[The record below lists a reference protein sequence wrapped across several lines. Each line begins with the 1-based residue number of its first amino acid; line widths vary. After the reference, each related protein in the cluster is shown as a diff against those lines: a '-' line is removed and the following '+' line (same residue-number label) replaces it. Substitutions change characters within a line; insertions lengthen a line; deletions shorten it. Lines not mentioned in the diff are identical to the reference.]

1 MESLA
6 DDIALTQFLVTYH
19 DSIKEMNASWWNF
32 IVLSEPEQKNKIGGF
47 KDGPYKV
54 DFIDESRDLLKHIR
68 HFILM
73 LTTGTHLLQ
82 AKIQQTK
89 IALRKT

>member
-1 MESLA
+1 MDRLA

-19 DSIKEMNASWWNF
+19 DSVKEMNASWWNF
-32 IVLSEPEQKNKIGGF
+32 HYLPKNEIGGF
-47 KDGPYKV
+47 KDGGYKE
-54 DFIDESRDLLKHIR
+54 DFIEESKDLVKHIT

-73 LTTGTHLLQ
+73 LTTGTTLLQ

-89 IALRKT
+89 IVIKKIYYS

>member
-1 MESLA
+1 MDNLA
-6 DDIALTQFLVTYH
+6 DDIALTQFLVNYH

-32 IVLSEPEQKNKIGGF
+32 IVLSEQKNEIGGY
-47 KDGPYKV
+47 KDGPYKE
-54 DFIDESRDLLKHIR
+54 DFIEESRDLLKHIR

-82 AKIQQTK
+82 AKK
-89 IALRKT
+89 PAD